1 MRRLVQ
7 RPGKADSGPMQRD
20 TWRSVRLAAAVLVL
34 AGCTGGSTDKAP
46 APSPAPATT
55 ATSPRSPGP
64 SQPVL
69 TPTGSVIPPTATL
82 ACSHHLAGHPP
93 GADQQVVLGVVAL
106 SASPR
111 SAALQAAR
119 DPSEPS
125 ATRYF
130 AKDGLLVRAGASF
143 DLVLP
148 PNASYQASIGW
159 GGELLTRT
167 RHLRVSCPH
176 ERSPSGWLA
185 YVGGYWTDRP
195 TCLTLL
201 VQAHGKQ
208 QLVRIGVGTPC
219 PGQRPPIPMSAN

>member
-1 MRRLVQ
+1 
-7 RPGKADSGPMQRD
+7 MQRN
-20 TWRSVRLAAAVLVL
+20 TRRSGRLAIIILAL
-34 AGCTGGSTDKAP
+34 AGCTGGTTDKAP
-46 APSPAPATT
+46 ASTPAPATT
-55 ATSPRSPGP
+55 STSARSPDRSRQVTTPAGPVTSPS
-64 SQPVL
+64 
-69 TPTGSVIPPTATL
+69 ATL
-82 ACSHHLAGHPP
+82 VCSHHLPGHPPP

-119 DPSEPS
+119 DRAEPS

-130 AKDGLLVRAGASF
+130 AKDGLLVRSGATF

-148 PNASYQASIGW
+148 PNAAYRASIDW
-159 GGELLTRT
+159 GGEQLTRT

-176 ERSPSGWLA
+176 ERSPSAWLA

-201 VQAHGKQ
+201 VQAHGKH

-219 PGQRPPIPMSAN
+219 PGQRPPTPM